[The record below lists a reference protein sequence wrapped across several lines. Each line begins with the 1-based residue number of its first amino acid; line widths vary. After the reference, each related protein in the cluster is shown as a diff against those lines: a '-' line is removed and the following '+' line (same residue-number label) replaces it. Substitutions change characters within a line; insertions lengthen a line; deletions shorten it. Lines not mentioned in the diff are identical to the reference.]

1 MFGSENEKK
10 PKETKHK
17 IELSDGQVALM
28 RISRIK
34 HPDEFVDVSL
44 KVTHQSDSSWI
55 LLAKY
60 DNQNQEIQ
68 LDKNNKYREI
78 SAENS
83 ICRRRGIPY
92 INLSQIIPQNWHE
105 TRDIFQQYK
114 GGGVLLNS
122 VFNNFEI
129 YSPLPNITFIQLE
142 NKK

>member
-1 MFGSENEKK
+1 MFGSESEKK

-28 RISRIK
+28 RILRIK

-44 KVTHQSDSSWI
+44 KVIHQSDSSWI
-55 LLAKY
+55 LLAEYNNK
-60 DNQNQEIQ
+60 NQEIQ
-68 LDKNNKYREI
+68 FDENNNHGEI

-92 INLSQIIPQNWHE
+92 INLSLIIPQNWSE
-105 TRDIFQQYK
+105 TREIFQQYK

-122 VFNNFEI
+122 VYNNFEI